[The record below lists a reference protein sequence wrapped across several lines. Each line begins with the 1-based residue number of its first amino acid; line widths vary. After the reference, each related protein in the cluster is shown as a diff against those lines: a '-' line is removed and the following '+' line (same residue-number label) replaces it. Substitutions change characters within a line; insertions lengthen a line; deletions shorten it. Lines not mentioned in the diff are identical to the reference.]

1 MNMSIKAIISVI
13 VVISVIIFSIV
24 GITHQEAQETLVVQS
39 PTGSLTVYNTP
50 GWHFLPFSKIT
61 AYPKRS
67 SYDFKTP
74 IRFNDG
80 GTASM
85 SGSIQYEIPSDDKTL
100 VNLHSKYGSSEALKN
115 QLVSRV
121 VDKAIFMSGPLMS
134 SRESYAEKKPKLV
147 NDIEDQI
154 SNGTYMTRQK
164 DTKLADP
171 ITGVE
176 KTVTVVD
183 IVKDEKGL
191 PIRQEDAVFAPFGIK
206 TFNFTVTE
214 IDYDAAIEKQIRAQQ
229 QITMDVQTAIA
240 DAKKAEQQA
249 LTVAKQGEA
258 EATKAKWQ
266 QEVLKA
272 QAVTEAQ
279 QRLEVAQ
286 LETKQAEQYKQKKI
300 LEADA
305 DAEYKKRVMQADG
318 ALQQKLDAYIK
329 VNNAYATAIASYKGQ
344 WVPSVVLGSSGAN
357 GNGTTGAQTLVE
369 MLTAKT
375 AKEIALDLNVQSGNA
390 AAK

>member
-1 MNMSIKAIISVI
+1 MNISIKTISITAIIFVLFL
-13 VVISVIIFSIV
+13 FSIF
-24 GITHQEAQETLVVQS
+24 GIVHQDAQESLVVQS
-39 PTGSLTVYNTP
+39 PTGSMTVYTTP
-50 GWHFLPFSKIT
+50 GWHYLPFSKIT
-61 AYPKRS
+61 AYKKRS

-85 SGSIQYEIPSDDKTL
+85 TGSIQYEIPSDEKTL
-100 VNLHSKYGSSEALKN
+100 IDLHSKYGSPEALKN

-154 SNGTYMTRQK
+154 SHGTFMTRQK
-164 DTKLADP
+164 DTKIADP

-176 KTVTVVD
+176 KTVTIVD
-183 IVKDEKGL
+183 IVKDEKGM
-191 PIRQEDAVFAPFGIK
+191 PIRQEDAIFAPFGIK

-214 IDYDAAIEKQIRAQQ
+214 IDYDAAIEKQIRGQQ

-266 QEVLKA
+266 QEVIKA
-272 QAVTEAQ
+272 RAVTEAQ

-286 LETKQAEQYKQKKI
+286 LETKEAEQYKLKKI

-318 ALQQKLDAYIK
+318 ALQQKLDAYTK
-329 VNNAYATAIASYKGQ
+329 VNEAYANAISKYTGQ
-344 WVPSVVLGSSGAN
+344 WVPSIVFGNNGSNGNSGAQ
-357 GNGTTGAQTLVE
+357 ALVD

-375 AKEIALDLNVQSGNA
+375 AKDLALDMHIQTGND
-390 AAK
+390 K